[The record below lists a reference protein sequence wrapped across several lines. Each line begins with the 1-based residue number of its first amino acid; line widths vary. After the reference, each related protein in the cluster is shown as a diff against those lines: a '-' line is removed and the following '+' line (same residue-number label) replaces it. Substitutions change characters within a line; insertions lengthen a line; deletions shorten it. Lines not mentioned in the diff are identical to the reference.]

1 MDNIRKDEH
10 INLARKQVV
19 KVNYFD
25 KIKLSSTDL
34 PELSIDDIDLS
45 TTFLGYKVSLPFY
58 INAMTG
64 GTDLATKINVY
75 LAKLAKHFKIPF
87 VLGSQSIALKDDLYA
102 KSFKKVRE
110 HFDGILI
117 SNINPNYNLKKAK
130 EAISMVNA
138 NGLSIHLNVIQELIM
153 DEGDRNFK
161 GWSSNILEIKKGIE
175 IPLLIKQ
182 VGLGLSIQ
190 TIKKIKELGIK
201 YIDVSGSGG
210 TSFIDIESKRA
221 NKDYS
226 YLRDFEIDTA
236 KILIDLKDEKD
247 LTLYASGGIR
257 NPLDLIKSLVLGAN
271 AVGMSKFFLNLTNYP
286 LEDSIKIIDNFIMD
300 LKKIMIILGV
310 KNISELKNIKYIIS

>member
-45 TTFLGYKVSLPFY
+45 TTFLEYKVSLPFY

-130 EAISMVNA
+130 
-138 NGLSIHLNVIQELIM
+138 
-153 DEGDRNFK
+153 
-161 GWSSNILEIKKGIE
+161 
-175 IPLLIKQ
+175 
-182 VGLGLSIQ
+182 
-190 TIKKIKELGIK
+190 
-201 YIDVSGSGG
+201 
-210 TSFIDIESKRA
+210 
-221 NKDYS
+221 
-226 YLRDFEIDTA
+226 
-236 KILIDLKDEKD
+236 
-247 LTLYASGGIR
+247 
-257 NPLDLIKSLVLGAN
+257 
-271 AVGMSKFFLNLTNYP
+271 
-286 LEDSIKIIDNFIMD
+286 
-300 LKKIMIILGV
+300 
-310 KNISELKNIKYIIS
+310 